1 MNPKENPTFYAII
14 PAKVRY
20 DKDLKP
26 NAKLLYGEISA
37 LSNKEG
43 YCFASNRYFSKLYDV
58 NKNTISSWISDLH
71 KKGYVSVMIVKEG
84 NEVIERR
91 IGINEKQDTPNHQN
105 LKDINTSNNN
115 TINKLSIKKEN
126 FIESV
131 YNLAYAEQ
139 ILSDQESEKFV
150 EYWSEPNKSQT
161 KMRWELEKTWD
172 LNLRMKRWSRRQK
185 EWNPKKQ
192 NSLKSKLNTF
202 NKAKEM
208 MNQINSQ

>member
-1 MNPKENPTFYAII
+1 M
-14 PAKVRY
+14 
-20 DKDLKP
+20 
-26 NAKLLYGEISA
+26 
-37 LSNKEG
+37 
-43 YCFASNRYFSKLYDV
+43 
-58 NKNTISSWISDLH
+58 
-71 KKGYVSVMIVKEG
+71 KEG

-105 LKDINTSNNN
+105 LKNINTSNNN
-115 TINKLSIKKEN
+115 TINKLTIKKEN

-185 EWNPKKQ
+185 EWNPKNQ